1 MRRRTLRRVQAVGR
15 RPAARA
21 GPVPRPPTPRRPTI
35 LRRKSRLRR
44 RRPATRQ
51 RLIPAVPAP
60 RPITIRTKPL
70 RPPPQRRTH
79 PPHITA
85 TGTDTNATQIEAAK
99 HQNGS
104 FSLLEHV
111 SITNPGPSTNYV
123 SGSATL
129 VSAIFPGGLPSTLT
143 NPAFLSSLLT
153 IAPDG
158 TIGFDR
164 SNFAFLGAGQSLTYA
179 IAFDVQSGSDTIHL
193 TLTLTVNGANEA
205 PTITIGAADA
215 AAATVTD
222 DTHATDLVTHGTLS
236 FKDPDAADAHSV
248 SIAV

>member
-1 MRRRTLRRVQAVGR
+1 T
-15 RPAARA
+15 
-21 GPVPRPPTPRRPTI
+21 TTTNT
-35 LRRKSRLRR
+35 S
-44 RRPATRQ
+44 
-51 RLIPAVPAP
+51 
-60 RPITIRTKPL
+60 
-70 RPPPQRRTH
+70 
-79 PPHITA
+79 PHITA
-85 TGTDTNATQIEAAK
+85 TGTVTNVTEIEAAT
-99 HQNGS
+99 HQIGS

-164 SNFAFLGAGQSLTYA
+164 SNFAFLRTGQSLTYA
-179 IAFDVQSGSDTIHL
+179 IVGAGQSRPYARVCDVQSGSDTLHL
-193 TLTLTVNGANEA
+193 TLTLTATGGEGA
-205 PTITIGAADA
+205 PPIIIGPADS

-222 DTHATDLVTHGTLS
+222 DTHSTDLVTHGTLS
-236 FKDPDAADAHSV
+236 FKDPDATDGHSV
-248 SIAV
+248 S